1 MRTDNNTHI
10 VGYNTHI
17 TRNNSKNESSDYSY
31 SLNFDDD
38 DLMLNLF
45 QITEILSYLKSESF
59 KVYKNKEL
67 TSISVSDL
75 NKPMAV
81 FIF

>member
-1 MRTDNNTHI
+1 MSGTTHTLLETI
-10 VGYNTHI
+10 QRMI
-17 TRNNSKNESSDYSY
+17 SSDYSY